1 VLSNVPTMIKGVASG
16 DDGMSDMG
24 FTLNS
29 GGCILL
35 SFKVERIISFVS
47 SLVAST

>member
-1 VLSNVPTMIKGVASG
+1 MIEGVASG

-29 GGCILL
+29 DMGFTLKTA
-35 SFKVERIISFVS
+35 F
-47 SLVAST
+47 